1 MEEITLLKSLTD
13 EEVDTI
19 ISLPVYILFLIGGA
33 DNYIDKREIEWAE
46 FVVKY
51 RSKQYKSSIYQI
63 YLLVSEVF
71 KEKFDSLS
79 IVLMREKNLKLRN
92 QYIINKIKE
101 ANPVL
106 KKIDHDLS
114 QEFISSLK
122 SYAKGI
128 AESSGGILGF
138 GAISDEEKKYI
149 ELSML
154 ELQ

>member
-1 MEEITLLKSLTD
+1 MEEITLLKSLT
-13 EEVDTI
+13 EEETDVI
-19 ISLPVYILFLIGGA
+19 ISLPVFILFLIGGA

-51 RSKQYKSSIYQI
+51 RSKQYHSPIYQI

-71 KEKFDSLS
+71 KEKFDSVS
-79 IVLMREKNLKLRN
+79 IQVMKEKNLKLRN

-101 ANPVL
+101 ANPIL
-106 KKIDHDLS
+106 KKMDTDLS

-122 SYAKGI
+122 TYAKGI

-138 GAISDEEKKYI
+138 NAISDEEKKYI
-149 ELSML
+149 ELAML
-154 ELQ
+154 EL